1 VIILQDWAEIRHLH
15 GSEGMSVRAIA
26 KRLGM
31 SREAVARAI
40 ASQSPPTY
48 SRRPVVSAFD
58 AFEPRVRA
66 LLVEFPEMPATVL
79 AERVSWVGSPSW
91 FRKRVALL
99 RPELRPKDP
108 VDRLSYSAGDQ
119 VQCDLWFPP
128 VKIEITAG
136 KLASPPVLVMVAS
149 FSRTIC
155 AIMIPTRT
163 TPDLLAGMWS
173 LLSGQLGA
181 IPKRLIWDNEAG
193 IGRRNHLAEGVTGF
207 VGTLGTRIVQL
218 KPFDPESK
226 GIVERAN
233 QYLETSFLPGRAFTS
248 PADFNAQLAGW
259 LPTANARTVRR
270 LGARPAE
277 LVATDRS
284 AMSMLPP
291 ISPQFG
297 FQNRVRL
304 PRDYYVSVLG
314 NDYSVDP
321 AGIGRMVNVRAD
333 LRQVTVTL
341 EGRTL
346 ACHDRVWGSG
356 QTITDRAHVAA
367 AGRMRTAFQNPR
379 PVAIEHDLGR
389 DLADYDTAFG
399 VSFHDS
405 GEVA

>member
-1 VIILQDWAEIRHLH
+1 MQDWAEIRHLH
-15 GSEGMSVRAIA
+15 VSEGMSVRAIA
-26 KRLGM
+26 NRLGI
-31 SREAVARAI
+31 ARDTVSKAL
-40 ASQSPPTY
+40 ASEGPPAY
-48 SRRPVVSAFD
+48 LRGRVPSAFD

-66 LLVEFPEMPATVL
+66 LLVEFPLMPATVL
-79 AERVSWVGSPSW
+79 AERVGWAGSPSW
-91 FRKRVALL
+91 FRKRVAVL
-99 RPELRPKDP
+99 RPELAPKDP
-108 VDRLSYSAGDQ
+108 ADRLQYSPGDQ

-128 VKIEITAG
+128 ATIPLPGGRT
-136 KLASPPVLVMVAS
+136 SPPPVLVMVAS

-155 AIMIPTRT
+155 AVMIPTRT
-163 TPDLLAGMWS
+163 TPDLLVGMWS

-181 IPKRLIWDNEAG
+181 IPRRLIWDNEAG

-233 QYLETSFLPGRAFTS
+233 QYLETSFLPGRTFTS
-248 PADFNAQLAGW
+248 PADFNEQLAGW
-259 LPTANARTVRR
+259 LPRANNRQIRH
-270 LGARPAE
+270 LHARPAD
-277 LVATDRS
+277 LVAQDRA
-284 AMSMLPP
+284 AMSSLPP

-297 FQNRVRL
+297 FGNRVRL

-333 LRQVTVTL
+333 LHEVTVML

-356 QTITDRAHVAA
+356 QTITDPAHVTA
-367 AGRMRTAFQNPR
+367 AGRMRVAFQNPR
-379 PVAIEHDLGR
+379 PVAIEADLGR

-399 VSFHDS
+399 VSFQGS